1 MEHILQ
7 FGINIDDD
15 MIKRTVV
22 TTASQ
27 QIVNSIRQDIMKQL
41 TGNKKPTEWEYTNR
55 LKNLVE
61 ECSETFIKEYKD
73 EIIEKTSD
81 KLSERLIKTKAIKD
95 MVNKAVYESYEE
107 YCRTNM

>member
-7 FGINIDDD
+7 FGINIDDE
-15 MIKRTVV
+15 MIKKTIVD
-22 TTASQ
+22 TASQ
-27 QIVNSIRQDIMKQL
+27 QVVNS
-41 TGNKKPTEWEYTNR
+41 

-81 KLSERLIKTKAIKD
+81 KLSERLIKTKAIND

>member
-7 FGINIDDD
+7 FGINIDDE
-15 MIKRTVV
+15 MIKKTIVD
-22 TTASQ
+22 TASQ
-27 QIVNSIRQDIMKQL
+27 QIVNSIRNDIMKQL

-95 MVNKAVYESYEE
+95 MVNKAVSDLM
-107 YCRTNM
+107 N